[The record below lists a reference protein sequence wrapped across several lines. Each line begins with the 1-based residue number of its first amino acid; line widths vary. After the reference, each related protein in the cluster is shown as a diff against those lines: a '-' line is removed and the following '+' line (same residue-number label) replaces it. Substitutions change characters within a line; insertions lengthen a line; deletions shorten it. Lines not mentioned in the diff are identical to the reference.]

1 MATSSC
7 EALMIW
13 SMSAL
18 SFTAN
23 RTVVAAWYHPAYG
36 LFLSVPPTNP
46 QAQQTNNGSGGLT
59 SRSLEER
66 PAGVPEAGSPVFQY
80 WIPNRSSPSGLSA
93 HCDHTRPLRVLVTS
107 PLSGFPPTIWSAG
120 PDAAGASAAA
130 ANSAVSKPSTENT
143 ATAARSTT
151 LFIPNPSFIKVTTT
165 NLMNA

>member
-80 WIPNRSSPSGLSA
+80 WIPYPGPRDVFSTNMLDS
-93 HCDHTRPLRVLVTS
+93 TREVVGDLITRV
-107 PLSGFPPTIWSAG
+107 
-120 PDAAGASAAA
+120 AASRGH
-130 ANSAVSKPSTENT
+130 VVVRVEKGGE
-143 ATAARSTT
+143 RYH
-151 LFIPNPSFIKVTTT
+151 
-165 NLMNA
+165 